1 MAAPKNGLPDREST
15 GPATHGDSLPVSLER
30 RLASAFSGRPDAS
43 PAAADPGSSTTPSA
57 SPPRDPAC
65 ETLASFEL
73 LKLAYR
79 ELKDAT
85 LASATIAIA
94 FAGALGTTMPST
106 SVWIWLGV
114 MLAAAGYRLRLNAA
128 FHRFEVQ
135 PSDYPRWARH
145 HVAATLS
152 SGLGWGASVWLFPT
166 LEQTNVLGLVH
177 VLILASVTAGASRL
191 LIPVGN
197 GGRGYLLVVMLPLAA
212 RFFAAADVTGLTGG
226 ACVLAFT
233 FYLFGAARRH
243 QSALS
248 EAITLRLERESLAAT
263 VQAQQVQREARETE
277 LRDARERAEL
287 ASRAKGDFLAAVSHE
302 IRTPMNGVLGMLRIV
317 RETPLSPEQR
327 AYLKTASDSAETLL
341 LLLNDVL
348 DFARIDSGQLEL
360 QSTPFPPAATVR
372 AVAELMHAR
381 ARDKGLQFN
390 LHVDEQLPG
399 AIIGDA
405 TRLRQILVA
414 LIGNAIKFTER
425 GHVDFTVTC
434 AERSENR
441 VVLHFTVAD
450 TGIGIDSS
458 ALDRLFKPFSQVDGT
473 LGRRYGGTGLGLA
486 ISTRLA
492 RAMGGL
498 LQVQSTL
505 NRGTTFRLILP
516 CLLPDPVAGAL
527 PTAAE
532 TARPAP
538 EARFGRVLV
547 VEDDSVNRQVID
559 LFLKKIHLAVKF
571 APDGETAVQL
581 ATSETFDAILMDYQ
595 LPGIDGLETT
605 RRIRQRLA
613 GGRPVRIIALTANAG
628 ASVREA
634 CLEAGMDDF
643 LPKPVRF
650 EQLVETLER
659 NLPRQR

>member
-1 MAAPKNGLPDREST
+1 MAAPKNGLHDRQST
-15 GPATHGDSLPVSLER
+15 GPATPGDSLPVTLER
-30 RLASAFSGRPDAS
+30 RLALASSGRPDAL
-43 PAAADPGSSTTPSA
+43 PAAAPPGSSSA
-57 SPPRDPAC
+57 PFDSRPRDPAC
-65 ETLASFEL
+65 EPLARFEL

-85 LASATIAIA
+85 LASATTAIA
-94 FAGALGTTMPST
+94 FAVALGTTMPSP
-106 SVWIWLGV
+106 SVWIWLGA

-128 FHRFEVQ
+128 FHRAEAQ

-145 HVAATLS
+145 HLAATLI
-152 SGLGWGASVWLFPT
+152 SGLGWGASVWLFST

-177 VLILASVTAGASRL
+177 VLILAGVTAGASRL

-197 GGRGYLLVVMLPLAA
+197 GGMSFLLVVMLPLAA
-212 RFFAAADVTGLTGG
+212 RFFAEADITGLTGG

-233 FYLFGAARRH
+233 TYLFGAARRH
-243 QSALS
+243 QRALS
-248 EAITLRLERESLAAT
+248 EAITVRLERESLAAT
-263 VQAQQVQREARETE
+263 VQAQQAQREARETE
-277 LRDARERAEL
+277 LLDARERAEL

-327 AYLKTASDSAETLL
+327 DYLKTAADSAETLL

-390 LHVDEQLPG
+390 LQVDEQLPG

-405 TRLRQILVA
+405 SRLRQILVA

-425 GHVDFTVTC
+425 GHIDFTVTC

-516 CLLPDPVAGAL
+516 CLLPDAVAGAL
-527 PTAAE
+527 PAASE
-532 TARPAP
+532 TARPFP

-581 ATSETFDAILMDYQ
+581 ATSETFDAILMDCQ

-605 RRIRQRLA
+605 RRIRQRLV

-628 ASVREA
+628 ASIREA
-634 CLEAGMDDF
+634 CLAAGMDDF

-650 EQLVETLER
+650 EQLVETLDR
-659 NLPRQR
+659 NLPRHR